1 MEKTHICIET
11 SALKKQQKTEKIT
24 ATTTT
29 KAKQTKHKNKENSA
43 YTVKKHFQNTKPN
56 TPYSDYLSKS
66 LAPKT
71 LQILRN
77 NRKSQF

>member
-1 MEKTHICIET
+1 MNIKKKKKSEQKGEKTHISIET

-43 YTVKKHFQNTKPN
+43 YTVKKTFSKHQTKH
-56 TPYSDYLSKS
+56 TLLGLS
-66 LAPKT
+66 
-71 LQILRN
+71 
-77 NRKSQF
+77 